1 MATTSPDGIV
11 SPDSDQP
18 VDWVGDW
25 AATASSVQTALSNRA
40 VKTGTTAQRN
50 SATGVQ
56 EGTLWY
62 DTTNGVVYRYSSS
75 TWAAV
80 TESNIQETIDGTP
93 WISSGFTGSI
103 SGVKMGRLV
112 TLYVDITASSGTL
125 GAPTSST
132 NIASITNSGWRPV
145 PGIAVTTGA
154 RTVQPGS
161 GFGGGFLLFS
171 SGGNVSIQGQRSG
184 DNRVSGG
191 VTFLTT

>member
-62 DTTNGVVYRYSSS
+62 DTTTGVTYRYTSGSWIAVTLSNTTETLDASSAIAPGFSGSITMYRRGGFVTMYASISATSGSLGPSSS
-75 TWAAV
+75 SIFLAA
-80 TESNIQETIDGTP
+80 IP
-93 WISSGFTGSI
+93 
-103 SGVKMGRLV
+103 
-112 TLYVDITASSGTL
+112 
-125 GAPTSST
+125 
-132 NIASITNSGWRPV
+132 SGWRP
-145 PGIAVTTGA
+145 IANQTAGA
-154 RTVQPGS
+154 RTVQSGS
-161 GFGGGFLLFS
+161 GYAGGFLLLS
-171 SGGNVSIQGQRSG
+171 TGGNLSIQGHRNG
-184 DNRVSGG
+184 DNQVQGG
-191 VTFLTT
+191 MTYMLA